1 MGKLSKVLGAGLAI
15 VLSIS
20 MAAPSFA
27 DVNNEKDKLSDLN
40 AQKNKAARQKNE
52 LEASKSDAEAYISQ
66 VDKQLTKLATDIYET
81 NQKLDKTKDKIDK
94 TNKKLKSA
102 QESITVQ
109 YSDMKLRIQY
119 MYENGDTQMLDLIL
133 NSESITEF
141 LNKAEYITELSQYD
155 RKMLHKLK
163 ETKQAIADAK
173 ETLVTEKENLV
184 TMQKK
189 QKNDKAQLEQLSDS
203 KKKELSTYVALLEDN
218 EANSAALDAEISA
231 QEQKVA
237 AAEQQ
242 SIDAAKQEAA
252 RKAAQEAQNAANN
265 NNNNNNNNQNN
276 GGSHSGNGSFGWP
289 CPGYTSVSSGY
300 GYRSDPFSGSSSFH
314 NGIDIPAPA
323 GTPVVAASSGTVE
336 WANLNPTAGNWIG
349 INHGNGVYTIY
360 MHMSALLVSPGTQV
374 SAGQTIGLV
383 GTTGSSTGNHLHF
396 TVRVNGAYQ
405 NPYDYLN

>member
-1 MGKLSKVLGAGLAI
+1 M
-15 VLSIS
+15 
-20 MAAPSFA
+20 
-27 DVNNEKDKLSDLN
+27 
-40 AQKNKAARQKNE
+40 
-52 LEASKSDAEAYISQ
+52 
-66 VDKQLTKLATDIYET
+66 
-81 NQKLDKTKDKIDK
+81 
-94 TNKKLKSA
+94 
-102 QESITVQ
+102 
-109 YSDMKLRIQY
+109 
-119 MYENGDTQMLDLIL
+119 
-133 NSESITEF
+133 
-141 LNKAEYITELSQYD
+141 SQYD

-173 ETLVTEKENLV
+173 DTLVTEKENLV

-252 RKAAQEAQNAANN
+252 RKAAQEAQNAAN

>member
-1 MGKLSKVLGAGLAI
+1 
-15 VLSIS
+15 
-20 MAAPSFA
+20 
-27 DVNNEKDKLSDLN
+27 
-40 AQKNKAARQKNE
+40 
-52 LEASKSDAEAYISQ
+52 
-66 VDKQLTKLATDIYET
+66 
-81 NQKLDKTKDKIDK
+81 
-94 TNKKLKSA
+94 
-102 QESITVQ
+102 
-109 YSDMKLRIQY
+109 
-119 MYENGDTQMLDLIL
+119 ML
-133 NSESITEF
+133 
-141 LNKAEYITELSQYD
+141 Q
-155 RKMLHKLK
+155 
-163 ETKQAIADAK
+163 
-173 ETLVTEKENLV
+173 
-184 TMQKK
+184 
-189 QKNDKAQLEQLSDS
+189 
-203 KKKELSTYVALLEDN
+203 
-218 EANSAALDAEISA
+218 
-231 QEQKVA
+231 
-237 AAEQQ
+237 
-242 SIDAAKQEAA
+242 QEAA